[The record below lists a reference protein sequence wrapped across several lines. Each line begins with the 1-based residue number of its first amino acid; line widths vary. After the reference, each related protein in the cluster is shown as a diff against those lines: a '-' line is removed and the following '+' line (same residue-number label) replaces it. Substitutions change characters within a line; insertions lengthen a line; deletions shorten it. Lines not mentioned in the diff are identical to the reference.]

1 MNNIEML
8 YDTLKVFENGF
19 YIKNGE
25 RKNLKLTD
33 FEMRA
38 ARVFLPEEIHSISV
52 NGFGTHFRKCR
63 CTCENADSFSAARRM
78 YTEVSPPGNGKKD
91 ILVLNFANP
100 VDPGGGVRGGAL
112 AQDEDLCRKSSLLLS
127 LESKAAEAY
136 YGYNR
141 SLHSYM
147 SSDAAIITPKAEI
160 IKDENGDYL
169 EETEI
174 VAVITCAAPIV
185 CRGLGGIREDQ
196 YLSIFEKRILGILKC
211 AAYCGYENLVLGAF
225 GCGAFGNDA
234 RVVSDLFYRALAEF
248 ERYGAFRNIDFAVL
262 SNSASQYNLREFMR
276 NFGGN

>member
-1 MNNIEML
+1 MQ
-8 YDTLKVFENGF
+8 K
-19 YIKNGE
+19 
-25 RKNLKLTD
+25 
-33 FEMRA
+33 
-38 ARVFLPEEIHSISV
+38 
-52 NGFGTHFRKCR
+52 
-63 CTCENADSFSAARRM
+63 
-78 YTEVSPPGNGKKD
+78 
-91 ILVLNFANP
+91 
-100 VDPGGGVRGGAL
+100 
-112 AQDEDLCRKSSLLLS
+112 KSSLLLS

-185 CRGLGGIREDQ
+185 CRGLGGMREDE

-234 RVVSDLFYRALAEF
+234 RVVSDLFYKVLAEF

>member
-1 MNNIEML
+1 MHEIMML
-8 YDTLKVFENGF
+8 DDTLRVFENGF
-19 YIKNGE
+19 YVKDGE
-25 RKNLKLTD
+25 KRYLKLSD
-33 FEMRA
+33 SERRE
-38 ARVFLPEEIHSISV
+38 ARVFLPEQVHSIRLVDKPSQ
-52 NGFGTHFRKCR
+52 KCR
-63 CTCENADSFSAARRM
+63 YTCENADSFAAARRM
-78 YTEVSPPGNGKKD
+78 YAELSPSERGNKE

-100 VDPGGGVRGGAL
+100 VNPGGGVRDGAL
-112 AQDEDLCRKSSLLLS
+112 AQEEDLCRKSSLLLS

-174 VAVITCAAPIV
+174 VSVITCAAPIV
-185 CRGLGGIREDQ
+185 CRGLGGMREDQ

-234 RVVSDLFYRALAEF
+234 RVVSDLFYKVLAEF